1 MTTQHTPA
9 PWHICRDDDQII
21 VTSVQE
27 NDEMLVDVCSV
38 YGGNENNVELQ
49 EANAHLIA
57 AAPEMLW
64 ALEQVAALG
73 REASN
78 SDGQV
83 YLDESN
89 FLYILEIAIAKAKGK
104 TSGE

>member
-1 MTTQHTPA
+1 MTQRKRYKVIADLAEPKEFDGVL
-9 PWHICRDDDQII
+9 R
-21 VTSVQE
+21 E